1 MPPEGGNIL
10 DSFIVV
16 LFFTLLG
23 ACLGSFLN
31 VVAGRSVAG
40 ASWWGGARSKCP
52 KCGTTLSWKDLIPM
66 LSWFFLRGRCRYC
79 GNSIAFRYLGAEL
92 CGAAAGGLL
101 AWRWGLSAALIP
113 SLAAAFGL
121 FLNALTDLE
130 EGYVFDIFPLAM
142 GICGFALRLLPG
154 GGTLLDGILGA
165 AAGFSV
171 IALIILLSR
180 GGMGWGDATLTA
192 GTGVI
197 LGWKFTLLTLYLGFM
212 AGGLFSLV
220 LLAAGKLRR
229 KDAVP
234 LVPFLALGGLFT
246 LLFGPW
252 LLSLAGVDP
261 GLPWR

>member
-1 MPPEGGNIL
+1 M
-10 DSFIVV
+10 DSWLVV

-23 ACLGSFLN
+23 ASLGSFLN

-40 ASWWGGARSKCP
+40 TSWWGGSRSKCP
-52 KCGTTLSWKDLIPM
+52 RCGAVLCWRDLVPVLSWVL
-66 LSWFFLRGRCRYC
+66 LRGRCRYC
-79 GNSIAFRYLGAEL
+79 GGRIAFRYAGAEI
-92 CGAAAGGLL
+92 CGAAMGGLL
-101 AWRWGLSAALIP
+101 ASRWGLSVSLLL

-130 EGYVFDIFPLAM
+130 EGYVFDIFPLVM
-142 GICGFALRLLPG
+142 GICGVVLRLLPG
-154 GGTLLDGILGA
+154 GGSLLDGFLGA
-165 AAGFSV
+165 AAGFAV

-192 GTGVI
+192 GTGVL

-212 AGGLFSLV
+212 AGGVFSLA
-220 LLAAGKLRR
+220 LLAAGKLGR

-234 LVPFLALGGLFT
+234 LVPFLALGGVLT

-252 LLSLAGVDP
+252 ILSLANIDP